1 MRSSSSSPSSAEQAG
16 LPVGQ
21 AGSVQEADLG
31 GVLPGTWLPGE
42 RAEVV
47 LDAKAGALA
56 SPRAH
61 ADSLIVT
68 NHRAVK
74 VGVSQ
79 GSRTTTLLPLA
90 NISSVEIFDVA
101 RSPER
106 LIQGVGLLLVG
117 VMIGGATWLAL
128 NFPLLSV
135 VAGGVPILISVY
147 VLAGWAF
154 PDDEGELRL
163 YSSGHMM
170 TQRLG
175 TAAARRD
182 AYGAAYRIY
191 ELMAASVA
199 RPAPELH
206 THESYTHDEPSDDAA
221 ADDRPAARVRR
232 RALRERRFGKRWG
245 RRAGG
250 ARSAASVGRRRMAE
264 ERRRRA
270 KAHGRRWR
278 RQRSAPKADAD
289 AGRPV
294 TAPEEGVR
302 RQRGLRI
309 GLGNL
314 PRIVNR
320 LR

>member
-1 MRSSSSSPSSAEQAG
+1 M
-16 LPVGQ
+16 
-21 AGSVQEADLG
+21 G
-31 GVLPGTWLPGE
+31 GVLPGAWLSEE

-56 SPRAH
+56 SPRAQS
-61 ADSLIVT
+61 DSLIVT

-79 GSRTTTLLPLA
+79 GSRTVTLLPLA

-101 RSPER
+101 RSLER

-163 YSSGHMM
+163 YSSGHVM

-175 TAAARRD
+175 TAAARQGRLRRGVPHLRTD
-182 AYGAAYRIY
+182 GGISGASCAGAAH
-191 ELMAASVA
+191 A
-199 RPAPELH
+199 
-206 THESYTHDEPSDDAA
+206 
-221 ADDRPAARVRR
+221 
-232 RALRERRFGKRWG
+232 
-245 RRAGG
+245 
-250 ARSAASVGRRRMAE
+250 
-264 ERRRRA
+264 
-270 KAHGRRWR
+270 
-278 RQRSAPKADAD
+278 
-289 AGRPV
+289 
-294 TAPEEGVR
+294 
-302 RQRGLRI
+302 
-309 GLGNL
+309 
-314 PRIVNR
+314 
-320 LR
+320 

>member
-1 MRSSSSSPSSAEQAG
+1 MRWDKLALRRKPTWAAFSPERGCSE
-16 LPVGQ
+16 
-21 AGSVQEADLG
+21 
-31 GVLPGTWLPGE
+31 E

-56 SPRAH
+56 SPRAQS
-61 ADSLIVT
+61 DSLIVT

-79 GSRTTTLLPLA
+79 GSRTVTLLPLA

-101 RSPER
+101 RSSER

-117 VMIGGATWLAL
+117 VMIGGTTWLAL

-163 YSSGHMM
+163 YSSGHVM

-199 RPAPELH
+199 RLAPEPL
-206 THESYTHDEPSDDAA
+206 THESYTHDEPSDDTS
-221 ADDRPAARVRR
+221 ADDRPVARVRR
-232 RALRERRFGKRWG
+232 WALRERRFGKRWG

-250 ARSAASVGRRRMAE
+250 GRSAASVGRRRMAE

-289 AGRPV
+289 AGMPV
-294 TAPEEGVR
+294 TATGEGVR
-302 RQRGLRI
+302 RQRGLRL
-309 GLGNL
+309 GLANL

>member
-1 MRSSSSSPSSAEQAG
+1 M
-16 LPVGQ
+16 
-21 AGSVQEADLG
+21 QEADLG

-47 LDAKAGALA
+47 LDAKTGALA

-79 GSRTTTLLPLA
+79 GSRTTTLLPLT
-90 NISSVEIFDVA
+90 NVSSVEVFDVA
-101 RSPER
+101 RSSER

-163 YSSGHMM
+163 YASGHVM

-191 ELMAASVA
+191 ETDGGIGRASCAGAA
-199 RPAPELH
+199 
-206 THESYTHDEPSDDAA
+206 Y
-221 ADDRPAARVRR
+221 ARVVYPR
-232 RALRERRFGKRWG
+232 RAIRRY
-245 RRAGG
+245 AGG
-250 ARSAASVGRRRMAE
+250 RTGQLPEYDGGHCASAGSASVGDGAPE
-264 ERRRRA
+264 AGAARRA
-270 KAHGRRWR
+270 SAEGVWPRSVAVGRRPTGVDGVGSGA
-278 RQRSAPKADAD
+278 RQRQMRTQ
-289 AGRPV
+289 G
-294 TAPEEGVR
+294 
-302 RQRGLRI
+302 GL
-309 GLGNL
+309 
-314 PRIVNR
+314 
-320 LR
+320 